1 MFAILAGMG
10 DEYTSIGGMA
20 RTELKVQGSRFIASA
35 LPAGNRTEAADLV
48 AKIRREFHDATHH
61 CFAYRLG
68 ADGQDVRA
76 NDDGEPAGSAGK
88 PILAAIVNA
97 GLTDVL
103 VVVTRYFGGTKL
115 GIGGLARAY
124 GGVATSALAGAGR
137 VTHVAT
143 VDMRISFPHHL
154 ISNVM
159 HVVSR
164 TGLRILDTSYDEEVH
179 MMLRVRRSM
188 ADETCAQLVDRT
200 SGNMRIT
207 RDTPNTRK

>member
-1 MFAILAGMG
+1 MG
-10 DEYTSIGGMA
+10 DEYTSIAGMA
-20 RTELKVQGSRFIASA
+20 RMELKVQGSRFVASA
-35 LPAGNRTEAADLV
+35 LPARNRTEAAELV

-61 CFAYRLG
+61 CFANRLG
-68 ADGQDVRA
+68 VDGRDLRA

-124 GGVATSALAGAGR
+124 GGAASSVLAAAER
-137 VTHVAT
+137 VTHIVT
-143 VDMRISFPHHL
+143 VGMRISFPHPL
-154 ISNVM
+154 TSNVM

-164 TGLRILDTSYDEEVH
+164 AGLRILDTSYDEEVH
-179 MMLRVRRSM
+179 MMLAVRRSL
-188 ADETCAQLVDRT
+188 ADEICAQLVERT
-200 SGNMRIT
+200 SGNVRIT
-207 RDTPNTRK
+207 RDTQDPHK